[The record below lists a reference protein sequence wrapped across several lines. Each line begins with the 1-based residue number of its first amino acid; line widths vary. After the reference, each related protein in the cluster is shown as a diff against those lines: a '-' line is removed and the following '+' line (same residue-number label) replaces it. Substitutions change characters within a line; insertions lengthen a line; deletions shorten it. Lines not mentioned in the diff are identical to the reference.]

1 MDIPI
6 ILIAYKIS
14 NILKNLFSKCLDISI
29 IYLAYKKDQ
38 HILVWRCQDI
48 LAEGYQE
55 ILDQKITQEIFK
67 NTFSALATFHEYF
80 SMRNCL
86 EILFYGILKLITAW
100 LTQFCVTIHPN
111 LFIFDLAYTS
121 CRNPFLCINW
131 KSCWNL
137 SRVPTFYH
145 FHYFSSTKSGSIS
158 FFSSSNMHQ
167 SHHNVGYHEQVTTIL
182 SHIFSILYR
191 SGTKCN
197 AEG

>member
-1 MDIPI
+1 MSR
-6 ILIAYKIS
+6 YFHYIS
-14 NILKNLFSKCLDISI
+14 CLQEGLTYFGLKVSGHSGLRVSGDFGPKNYTRNIQKYFLSFSNFS
-29 IYLAYKKDQ
+29 
-38 HILVWRCQDI
+38 W
-48 LAEGYQE
+48 
-55 ILDQKITQEIFK
+55 IFFYAK
-67 NTFSALATFHEYF
+67 LSRNT
-80 SMRNCL
+80 

-100 LTQFCVTIHPN
+100 LTQFCVSIHPN
-111 LFIFDLAYTS
+111 LFIFDLAYTC

-137 SRVPTFYH
+137 SRVPTFDH

-167 SHHNVGYHEQVTTIL
+167 SHHNVGYREQVTTIL

>member
-1 MDIPI
+1 M
-6 ILIAYKIS
+6 
-14 NILKNLFSKCLDISI
+14 FSKCIDISI

-48 LAEGYQE
+48 LVWGYQE
-55 ILDQKITQEIFK
+55 ILDQKIIPEIFR

-100 LTQFCVTIHPN
+100 LTQFCVTIHAN

-145 FHYFSSTKSGSIS
+145 FHYFSSPKSGSIS

-167 SHHNVGYHEQVTTIL
+167 SHHNVGCREQVTTIL
-182 SHIFSILYR
+182 SHIFSVLYR

-197 AEG
+197 DEG

>member
-1 MDIPI
+1 MSR
-6 ILIAYKIS
+6 YFHYIS
-14 NILKNLFSKCLDISI
+14 CLQEGSTYFGQD
-29 IYLAYKKDQ
+29 
-38 HILVWRCQDI
+38 ILVW
-48 LAEGYQE
+48 GYQE

-167 SHHNVGYHEQVTTIL
+167 SHHNVGCREQVTTIL
-182 SHIFSILYR
+182 SHIFSILHR